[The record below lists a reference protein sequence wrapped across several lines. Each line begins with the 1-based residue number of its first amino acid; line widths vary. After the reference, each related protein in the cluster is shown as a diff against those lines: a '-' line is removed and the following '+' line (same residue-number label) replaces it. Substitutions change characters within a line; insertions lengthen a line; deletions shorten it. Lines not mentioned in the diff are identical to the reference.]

1 MTARATD
8 AFAGWPPP
16 ALDPAGPFAGPLN
29 VLSWTLFAMGAAVL
43 LVVLIALGL
52 AVFGPRRWRTR
63 LGGERLVWIGTFTHI
78 TGYG

>member
-1 MTARATD
+1 MTAGATD

-43 LVVLIALGL
+43 LVVLIALG
-52 AVFGPRRWRTR
+52 
-63 LGGERLVWIGTFTHI
+63 
-78 TGYG
+78 